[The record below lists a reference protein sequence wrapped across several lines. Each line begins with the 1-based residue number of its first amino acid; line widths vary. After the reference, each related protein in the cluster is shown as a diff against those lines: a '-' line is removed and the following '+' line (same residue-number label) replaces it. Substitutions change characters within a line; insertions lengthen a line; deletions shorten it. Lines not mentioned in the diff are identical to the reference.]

1 MKFILTGGE
10 KSDYEQALPL
20 LSGEVADAVLADK
33 GYDADY
39 IVEEVVAMEA
49 EPVIPPRRT
58 RKELRVYDEF
68 LYKERNVIERMFG
81 KMKHFRSVAT
91 RYSKTAVSYL
101 AFVQVVAILLW
112 LK

>member
-10 KSDYEQALPL
+10 KSDYQQALPL
-20 LSGEVADAVLADK
+20 LSGEAACAVLADK

-39 IVEEVVAMEA
+39 IVEEIIAMEA
-49 EPVIPPRRT
+49 EPVIPSRRT
-58 RKELRVYDEF
+58 RKELRTYDEF

-91 RYSKTAVSYL
+91 RYSKMAVSYL
-101 AFVQVVAILLW
+101 AFVQLAAILLW

>member
-10 KSDYEQALPL
+10 KSDYPQALPL
-20 LSGEVADAVLADK
+20 LSGESASAVLADK

-39 IVEEVVAMEA
+39 IVAEVLAMEA
-49 EPVIPPRRT
+49 EPVIPSRST
-58 RKELRVYDEF
+58 RKETRAYDKF

-91 RYSKTAVSYL
+91 RYSKMAVSYM
-101 AFVQVVAILLW
+101 AFVQLAAILLW

>member
-1 MKFILTGGE
+1 MEFILTGGE
-10 KSDYEQALPL
+10 QSDCLQALPL
-20 LSGEVADAVLADK
+20 LSGKAAAAVLADK

-39 IVEEVVAMEA
+39 IVAEVGKMNAEA
-49 EPVIPPRRT
+49 VIPPRRT
-58 RKELRVYDEF
+58 RKTPRAYDHF

-91 RYSKTAVSYL
+91 RYSKMAVSYL
-101 AFVQVVAILLW
+101 AFVQLAAILLW